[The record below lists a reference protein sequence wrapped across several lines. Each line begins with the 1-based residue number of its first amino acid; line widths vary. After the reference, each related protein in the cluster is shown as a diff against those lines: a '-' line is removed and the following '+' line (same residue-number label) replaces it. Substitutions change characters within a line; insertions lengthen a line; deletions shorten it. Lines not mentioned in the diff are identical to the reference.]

1 MILLTLASLA
11 IVLLVVAIY
20 NKLKDENISLISI
33 TSNGKHD
40 KIIEGLSNTEAKII
54 ADKEENVKAGSRR
67 YDIKD
72 DGAFAGLLTV
82 KPGLSNWLESA
93 NLKDKKTKEVI
104 GGGGDQPLKKLNE
117 YKPKISLDATR
128 TDSKL
133 LIVIL

>member
-1 MILLTLASLA
+1 MILLTLVSLA

-54 ADKEENVKAGSRR
+54 ADKEEKMLKQVAGR

-72 DGAFAGLLTV
+72 DGALLV
-82 KPGLSNWLESA
+82 C
-93 NLKDKKTKEVI
+93 
-104 GGGGDQPLKKLNE
+104 
-117 YKPKISLDATR
+117 
-128 TDSKL
+128 
-133 LIVIL
+133 